1 MRVRL
6 LGTVDVHDGEEARP
20 VPGLRRKAILSVLA
34 LNAGRTV
41 GVERLIDLVWGDR
54 PPATALNTVQSHLSY
69 LRRVLGARSAIVS
82 RPPGYLLDLA
92 GDASDAA
99 AAERLIHAGLRAA
112 DPARAAEPLRAALAL
127 WRGRPL
133 QDVTEVPWLAE
144 QARRLADLELEGRRA
159 LAEARL
165 ALGEHAALVPE
176 LQELAA
182 RHPYDEQIQAQ
193 LVLALYRTGRQA
205 DALAVV
211 REVRRLLAT
220 ELGIDMGPALH
231 ELESAVLRHD
241 AALAPARER
250 AEIPPAAD
258 GPALVG
264 RTRELAVLLR
274 HLTAPGVAVVCG
286 DPGIGKSR
294 LLTELAV
301 RAQRAGWTA
310 LSGRAAEFEQQVPYA
325 VVIDAL
331 ADHLAQADPALLA
344 AVPDTDRAL
353 LGEILPM
360 PSAPGERAAARR
372 ILEAERYLLFRAFRG
387 LLEALAGPSG
397 LLLVLD
403 DLHWADPG
411 SADLIAHLLRHPPRG
426 PVVMAV
432 AYRPRQLRGRL
443 RHGISRAIHDG
454 AATLVELGPLTA
466 GEAEPLLPVELSD
479 DRRGELYAASGGNPL
494 YLLALARTGP
504 GRSDGGQALEGEFEG
519 LSDTGT
525 TVAHAAAVVGE
536 HADVALIAAAAGL
549 PETEVAA
556 ALDTLAGRDLL
567 RPVPRTGHF
576 RFRHPLLRRIAY
588 DTAGSGWRVT
598 AHGRV
603 AAALARA
610 GAPAPEQARH
620 VESSARRGDLA
631 AAGLLQQAATETLHS
646 SPGTAAHWLGAAL
659 RIVPDG
665 HPHVSLPLLALRSQ
679 GLALSGRL
687 AESRDV
693 LHLLRQAMPPE
704 VTPDRARLAASCA
717 GIERMLGRHRE
728 AAALLR
734 SELAGVTDPD
744 GPAAATLLVALGSG
758 YLQPVVPGEPDWPRR
773 ALTAA
778 RRTGVPS
785 LLAEALVVGVLTDQ
799 ADGVWD
805 DGTAARLDEAAALI
819 DAMPDGEVIRML
831 HTIAWLATA
840 EAIYERLDDVTRH
853 VDRALGLARAAGQ
866 MYVMHGL
873 HLIAAGVHLA
883 HGDLAAAARRVDDA
897 REATTLAG
905 TDTVMSLVLTCESTL
920 ALLSGDVKLAHRA
933 ATEAMALA
941 NGSGPSTPGPEAMPL
956 DGGGGSSMPGAGAMA
971 LASGD
976 GFSKADAE
984 AMPLAGGGGSSKAGG
999 EVVALGRRDYTA
1011 GVAAQA
1017 LAAVHLH
1024 TGDPAGCAVLL
1035 DGTADS
1041 RVSPTMRA
1049 TLYEALALA
1058 RSALDHPEAAAAWA
1072 DRAAAE
1078 VAVWSTPRRA
1088 GLAAL
1093 ARAHALRSTDPA
1105 ASATHAAEAASLFT
1119 GVGDRLLA
1127 GQAHLHTATALS
1139 AAGRPVPARRE
1150 FDRARALF
1158 AVCGATLFLD
1168 QTDREERRPSR

>member
-41 GVERLIDLVWGDR
+41 GAERLIDLVWGDQ
-54 PPATALNTVQSHLSY
+54 PPATALNTVQSHVSY
-69 LRRVLGARSAIVS
+69 LRRVLGSRAAIVS
-82 RPPGYLLDLA
+82 RPPGYLLDLT
-92 GDASDAA
+92 GDGSDAA
-99 AAERLIHAGLRAA
+99 TAERLIHTGLRAT

-127 WRGRPL
+127 WRGSPL

-144 QARRLADLELEGRRA
+144 QARRLADLELEARRA
-159 LAEARL
+159 LADARL
-165 ALGEHAALVPE
+165 ALGEHADLVPE

-182 RHPYDEQIQAQ
+182 RHPYDEKIQAQ

-211 REVRRLLAT
+211 REVRRLLGA

-241 AALAPARER
+241 PALAPAREH
-250 AEIPPAAD
+250 IDIPAAVD
-258 GPALVG
+258 GPALAG

-274 HLTAPGVAVVCG
+274 HLKSPGVAVVCG

-301 RAQRAGWTA
+301 RAQRSGWTA
-310 LSGRAAEFEQQVPYA
+310 LTGRAAEFEQQVPYA
-325 VVIDAL
+325 VVVDAL
-331 ADHLAQADPALLA
+331 ADHLSRADPALLA
-344 AVPDTDRAL
+344 AVPDADRAL

-360 PSAPGERAAARR
+360 PAVPGERTVTRR
-372 ILEAERYLLFRAFRG
+372 TLEAERYLLFRAFRG
-387 LLEALAGPSG
+387 LLETLAGPSG

-411 SADLIAHLLRHPPRG
+411 SAELVAHLLRHPPRG
-426 PVVMAV
+426 PVVTAV

-443 RHGISRAIHDG
+443 RQAVGRAIHDG
-454 AATLVELGPLTA
+454 AANLVELGPLTA
-466 GEAEPLLPVELSD
+466 AEAEPLLPVELSD
-479 DRRGELYAASGGNPL
+479 DRRGELYAAGGGNPL
-494 YLLALARTGP
+494 YLLALARVGP
-504 GRSDGGQALEGEFEG
+504 GQGDGGQALQGEFDG
-519 LSDTGT
+519 LSEAGT

-603 AAALARA
+603 AAALAAA
-610 GAPAPEQARH
+610 GAPATEQARH

-631 AAGLLQQAATETLHS
+631 AAGLLQTAATATLHS

-665 HPHVSLPLLALRSQ
+665 HPHLTFPLLALQAQS
-679 GLALSGRL
+679 LALSGRL

-693 LHLLRQAMPPE
+693 LHRLRQALPPE
-704 VTPDRARLAASCA
+704 VTLERAQLAASCA
-717 GIERMLGRHRE
+717 GVERMLGRHQE
-728 AAALLR
+728 AGALLR
-734 SELAGVTDPD
+734 AELSRATSPGGRPTDSGGRSGDPD
-744 GPAAATLLVALGSG
+744 GRPAATLLVALGAG
-758 YLQPVVPGEPDWPRR
+758 YLQPAVPGEPDWPRR
-773 ALTAA
+773 ALDAA

-805 DGTAARLDEAAALI
+805 DVTAARLDEAAALV
-819 DAMPDGEVIRML
+819 DAMPDGDVIRML
-831 HTIAWLATA
+831 HTLAWLATA

-883 HGDLAAAARRVDDA
+883 HGDLAAAARSVDDA

-905 TDTVMSLVLTCESTL
+905 TDTMMSLVLTRESTL

-933 ATEAMALA
+933 AAESVALA
-941 NGSGPSTPGPEAMPL
+941 NGNGDPLKPGTEP
-956 DGGGGSSMPGAGAMA
+956 AG
-971 LASGD
+971 
-976 GFSKADAE
+976 F
-984 AMPLAGGGGSSKAGG
+984 AG
-999 EVVALGRRDYTA
+999 GRRDYTA
-1011 GVAAQA
+1011 GAAAQA

-1024 TGDPAGCAVLL
+1024 TGDPAGCAALL
-1035 DGTADS
+1035 DGTEEFRS
-1041 RVSPTMRA
+1041 SPTMRA
-1049 TLYEALALA
+1049 ALYETLALA
-1058 RSALDHPEAAAAWA
+1058 RSAQDRPEAASTWA

-1078 VAVWSTPRRA
+1078 VAVWHTPRRA
-1088 GLAAL
+1088 GAAEL
-1093 ARAHALRSTDPA
+1093 ARAHALRPTDPT
-1105 ASATHAAEAASLFT
+1105 ASAAHAAEAARLFT
-1119 GVGDRLLA
+1119 GAGDRLLA
-1127 GQAHLHTATALS
+1127 GQAHLHTATALA

-1168 QTDREERRPSR
+1168 QTDREERRLPG